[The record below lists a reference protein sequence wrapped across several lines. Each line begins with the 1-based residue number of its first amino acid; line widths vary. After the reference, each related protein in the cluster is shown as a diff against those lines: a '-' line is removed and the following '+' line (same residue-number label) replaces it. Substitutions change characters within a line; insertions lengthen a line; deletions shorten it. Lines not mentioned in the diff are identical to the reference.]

1 MSLSP
6 SHLLLG
12 AAIVVVFVFF
22 LRRLRLLLQLTLG
35 VGRLAA
41 IVFVVIL
48 VGWAIGL
55 WRFPEPV
62 ERFLFGLPQPWR
74 PVQAAVAEW
83 LASLFQ

>member
-1 MSLSP
+1 MPLSP

-12 AAIVVVFVFF
+12 AAIVVIIVFF
-22 LRRLRLLLQLTLG
+22 LRRLSLLLRLTLG
-35 VGRLAA
+35 VGRLGI

-48 VGWAIGL
+48 TGWAIGL

-74 PVQAAVAEW
+74 PVQATIAEW
-83 LASLFQ
+83 LASLFR